1 MPEIGSLP
9 GTGMRNR
16 RLVLVEIMRNPGVAR
31 TEIANTIGLNLAS
44 VSRITRDLIEA
55 GLVQEAENF
64 GQSDRPG
71 RRFVGIVP
79 RGDGGV
85 VIGIGMNAFR
95 QSITLANLENE
106 KLDEWVADSD
116 PGADGSAF
124 LRTCFEIAAQ
134 MVARW
139 AGGRTRF
146 FGVGMAVAAE
156 LDKPAGKILSAPVFG
171 WQDPVDARKLCRE
184 TLNAPLVLDAP
195 SSAINK
201 AEADCG
207 LGRGVGNLATLH
219 CSLGF
224 GLGIRATGDDGHR
237 VDEFGRVLTQA
248 RASDGS
254 GLSLSELCGG
264 VSILA
269 ELHGAER
276 IAGLP
281 AREQARML
289 SEALGRVPNDAELS
303 GLLHR
308 TGKKTA
314 HQTALIFDL
323 FRPERILLAG
333 PLARAEPYFAG
344 FCTALD
350 GLLSAHAR
358 PPEILH
364 SNMTPTGA
372 SRWLSLRSNV
382 VAERPVTGRF
392 ANRSAA

>member
-31 TEIANTIGLNLAS
+31 TEIAHTIGLNLAS
-44 VSRITRDLIEA
+44 VSRITRDLIGA
-55 GLVQEAENF
+55 GLVREAENF

-71 RRFVGIVP
+71 RRFVGLVP

-106 KLDEWVADSD
+106 KLDEWIADED
-116 PGADGSAF
+116 PGTDGSAF
-124 LRTCFEIAAQ
+124 LCRCFEVAAR

-139 AGGRTRF
+139 GGARNRF

-156 LDKPAGKILSAPVFG
+156 LDKAVGTILSAPVFG
-171 WQDPVDARKLCRE
+171 WRDPVDVRALCHG
-184 TLNAPLVLDAP
+184 TLAAPLVLDAP
-195 SSAINK
+195 ASAINK

-207 LGRGVGNLATLH
+207 AGREAGDLATLH

-224 GLGIRATGDDGHR
+224 GLGIRATSDDGHR
-237 VDEFGRVLTQA
+237 VGEFGRVLTQA
-248 RASDGS
+248 RASDAS
-254 GLSLSELCGG
+254 GRSLSELCGG
-264 VSILA
+264 VSVLA
-269 ELHGAER
+269 ELFGAAR
-276 IAGLP
+276 IATLP

-289 SEALGRVPNDAELS
+289 SEALSRVPSDAALREL
-303 GLLHR
+303 LRR
-308 TGKKTA
+308 TGEMTA
-314 HQTALIFDL
+314 HQTALVFDL
-323 FRPERILLAG
+323 LRPERILLAG

-344 FCTALD
+344 FRSALHE
-350 GLLSAHAR
+350 LQSAHDR

-364 SNMTPTGA
+364 SDMTPTGA
-372 SRWLSLRSNV
+372 SRWLALRSNV
-382 VAERPVTGRF
+382 ARERLAAGRPSE
-392 ANRSAA
+392 RDAA